1 MSRKQN
7 ETRQEYEKRLIGLI
21 NEGFHL
27 NVEDLVY
34 VESAFQSS
42 IMIRNIEEE
51 NGCPLDVLMK
61 AIKYGFYYENDDG
74 KIYFMRY
81 AVLVNSDTFVEVKP
95 CYAVK
100 ETTLESCYSGDVSPL
115 KEVKDAHYWDWKT
128 CRNWKTKNYKKNWWL
143 KRDKSE

>member
-1 MSRKQN
+1 M
-7 ETRQEYEKRLIGLI
+7 
-21 NEGFHL
+21 L
-27 NVEDLVY
+27 N
-34 VESAFQSS
+34 QH
-42 IMIRNIEEE
+42 I
-51 NGCPLDVLMK
+51 MK
-61 AIKYGFYYENDDG
+61 AIKDGFYYENDDG